1 MSRRQAESDFRELL
15 QNEENGMGRAHAI
28 ATRQSLA
35 QFLGPFRNGTNGTGI
50 AATTTPAENGAQAQG
65 PVMAIIYIFSA
76 LFVLLLAMVV
86 TVLGRKLREKRESTG
101 TYQPSNEEQ
110 ALLSPALSGFWKL
123 GN

>member
-1 MSRRQAESDFRELL
+1 MAGRCGLGLSLVLSL
-15 QNEENGMGRAHAI
+15 QILNP
-28 ATRQSLA
+28 RQSLA

>member
-1 MSRRQAESDFRELL
+1 MSRRQTESDFQELL
-15 QNEENGMGRAHAI
+15 QNEENGMGRAHTI
-28 ATRQSLA
+28 ATR
-35 QFLGPFRNGTNGTGI
+35 NGTDSAGI
-50 AATTTPAENGAQAQG
+50 ADIDATTAAVENGAQAQG
-65 PVMAIIYIFSA
+65 SIMAVIYIFSA

-101 TYQPSNEEQ
+101 TYEPSTEEQ

>member
-28 ATRQSLA
+28 AT
-35 QFLGPFRNGTNGTGI
+35 RNGTNGTGI

-110 ALLSPALSGFWKL
+110 VGSWTPVSCGLKL
-123 GN
+123 PPEERLI